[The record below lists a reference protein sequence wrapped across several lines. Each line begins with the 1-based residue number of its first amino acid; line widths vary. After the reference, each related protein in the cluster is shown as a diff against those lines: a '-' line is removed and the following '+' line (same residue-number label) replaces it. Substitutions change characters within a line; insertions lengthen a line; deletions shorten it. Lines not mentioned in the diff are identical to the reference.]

1 MQTVQNG
8 DDSVTCRSSRHVRPT
23 GTRPASPWAWAPD
36 TAEPTDRLGH
46 RRDRTRL
53 TRADAPRFVITMSSL
68 ADTNAASGYPPS
80 VLIWSDGM
88 CSFRVTLNTHQGLVT
103 AAGLS
108 VTHVIVIRLRLLTRC
123 PAPAPGR
130 RPARAWQPPAPA
142 ARWAFPA
149 RPAPGP
155 AHACAPP
162 PPEWAPED
170 PQRRPQGPHAQETL
184 QPKAAP
190 THAPSAH
197 PPDEP
202 HQ

>member
-88 CSFRVTLNTHQGLVT
+88 CSFRLTLNTTRAQP
-103 AAGLS
+103 AAPHG
-108 VTHVIVIRLRLLTRC
+108 
-123 PAPAPGR
+123 PR
-130 RPARAWQPPAPA
+130 RPPAP
-142 ARWAFPA
+142 
-149 RPAPGP
+149 PAPPGTNNR
-155 AHACAPP
+155 
-162 PPEWAPED
+162 
-170 PQRRPQGPHAQETL
+170 QIG
-184 QPKAAP
+184 
-190 THAPSAH
+190 
-197 PPDEP
+197 
-202 HQ
+202 